1 MTYTQ
6 EKRITQ
12 KTVKDMGFTDKL
24 IAELLPEPQ
33 LVNNPYY
40 RKAAKMKLWKLS
52 DVEDAMNNPVFQES
66 FKKRK
71 KYKEAAEKGVAT
83 KKAHLKDE
91 TDKFLESIK
100 IEHLD
105 IGLIREYALKAKQNW
120 YDDKFCMRSNVDYK
134 TTDNADEDTV
144 TRWTVNYIRH
154 QMTTYDE
161 QLYHMKGRVGKND
174 MYREIHNHILDKIA
188 NVYPELAEECEQQKI
203 WGECLID

>member
-33 LVNNPYY
+33 LVNNPHY

-52 DVEDAMNNPVFQES
+52 DVENAMNNPAFQES
-66 FKKRK
+66 LKKRK
-71 KYKEAAEKGVAT
+71 KYKEAAEKGVVT

-120 YDDKFCMRSNVDYK
+120 YDDNFCVLSNVDYK

-154 QMTTYDE
+154 RMTTYDE
-161 QLYHMKGRVGKND
+161 QLYHMKGRVGKKD

-188 NVYPELAEECEQQKI
+188 NVYPELAEEKKQKKI
-203 WGECLID
+203 WGYDS

>member
-33 LVNNPYY
+33 LVNNPHY

-52 DVEDAMNNPVFQES
+52 DVENAMNNPAFQES
-66 FKKRK
+66 LKKRK
-71 KYKEAAEKGVAT
+71 KYKEAAEKGVVT

-120 YDDKFCMRSNVDYK
+120 CQQLMGLSLKNCAICVKNQKGKTIYK
-134 TTDNADEDTV
+134 RTF
-144 TRWTVNYIRH
+144 YS
-154 QMTTYDE
+154 
-161 QLYHMKGRVGKND
+161 
-174 MYREIHNHILDKIA
+174 
-188 NVYPELAEECEQQKI
+188 
-203 WGECLID
+203 